1 MTEAIRR
8 FNAHLPE
15 ENAPGKTDHFDKSVD
30 LFAYVFFVL
39 RPAKKKRRPPEVP
52 DEVKRERMQERGS
65 ERAWDHVLF
74 HHLGHQAST
83 QA

>member
-1 MTEAIRR
+1 
-8 FNAHLPE
+8 
-15 ENAPGKTDHFDKSVD
+15 
-30 LFAYVFFVL
+30 LFAHVFFVL
-39 RPAKKKRRPPEVP
+39 RSAVKKRKLPKVSVEV
-52 DEVKRERMQERGS
+52 RRERGS